1 MVFVLIPARVVSE
14 GWRPMYIW
22 GPPAW
27 GYYPPLYY
35 PAFGFGWGP
44 MVAAVATV
52 SVVAGATVVEAGD
65 ASED

>member
-1 MVFVLIPARVVSE
+1 
-14 GWRPMYIW
+14 MYIW

>member
-1 MVFVLIPARVVSE
+1 
-14 GWRPMYIW
+14 MYIW

-52 SVVAGATVVEAGD
+52 SVAGATVVEAGD
-65 ASED
+65 DSED